1 MRQGFSPLL
10 FTNHYTPTTFL
21 KIYRTNRRKKRVY
34 IVEVLQI
41 EDREL
46 MKKHEK
52 LMSIAARSSIPVL
65 LQGESGVGKEIA
77 ARFIHKNSP
86 RNGGPFIALN
96 CAAIARN
103 LAESLLEGA
112 KKGSYTGASIEQ
124 QGIVRAANGGT
135 LFLDEIGEM
144 PLDLQ
149 SKLLRILQERSVLP
163 LGATQSESVDF
174 RLVCATNRNLLSEIE
189 YGNFRRDL
197 FFRLNVFPIVIPPL
211 RKRDDFAD
219 IAKHVWNDITARTYG
234 EKIPLPAEQIK
245 MLSKFNWPGNI
256 RQLKNVLQRYA
267 LLKQH
272 NISLEEILSDEYTKK
287 SVSDISKQLKYHAIR
302 ASAPDWTF
310 IQKALSEYKGNKSRA
325 AKALNISRGSLCYQ
339 IRKHEHQNWDSCEE
353 NINYSFV

>member
-1 MRQGFSPLL
+1 
-10 FTNHYTPTTFL
+10 
-21 KIYRTNRRKKRVY
+21 
-34 IVEVLQI
+34 
-41 EDREL
+41 
-46 MKKHEK
+46 MKKYEK
-52 LMSIAARSSIPVL
+52 LMSIAARSNLPVL

-86 RNGGPFIALN
+86 RSGGPFIALN

-163 LGATQSESVDF
+163 LGATQSEPVDF
-174 RLVCATNRNLLSEIE
+174 RLICATNRNLLTEIE
-189 YGNFRRDL
+189 NGNFRRDL
-197 FFRLNVFPIVIPPL
+197 FFRLNVFPIAIPPL

-219 IAKHVWNDITARTYG
+219 IAKQLWNDITERTYG
-234 EKIPLPAEQIK
+234 KQLPLSSEQITF
-245 MLSKFNWPGNI
+245 LSKFNWPGNI

-272 NISLEEILSDEYTKK
+272 DISLKEILADEFSKK
-287 SVSDISKQLKYHAIR
+287 TVCEISWQFDYHIR
-302 ASAPDWTF
+302 ATAPNWAVVE
-310 IQKALSEYKGNKSRA
+310 KALYENGGNKSRA
-325 AKALNISRGSLCYQ
+325 AKALKISRGSLCYQ
-339 IRKHEHQNWDSCEE
+339 IKKHKFQKWDSCENE
-353 NINYSFV
+353 MKYSFV